1 MTLDEPPLTGTIAEP
16 LAVRDLRYG
25 NSTMDTGHLDVLSRY
40 PVPRHQLTV
49 ADYHRL
55 GTAGILGE
63 DDRVELLEGQL
74 VDMSPIGPRHAL
86 AIDALTELLV
96 MAAAGQ
102 ATVRVQNPIVLN
114 DRSEPQPDFTLVRR
128 PWAGYPDAHP
138 GPSDVL
144 LLIEVA
150 DSSLDFDL
158 GPKLELY
165 ARAGIREVWIVDL
178 TTDGVLAHR
187 DPDGGHY
194 GSVLR
199 VEPSGMLK
207 VAALPAVTIQAAS
220 VFR

>member
-114 DRSEPQPDFTLVRR
+114 HWSEPQPDFTLVRR

-187 DPDGGHY
+187 DPDGGHH